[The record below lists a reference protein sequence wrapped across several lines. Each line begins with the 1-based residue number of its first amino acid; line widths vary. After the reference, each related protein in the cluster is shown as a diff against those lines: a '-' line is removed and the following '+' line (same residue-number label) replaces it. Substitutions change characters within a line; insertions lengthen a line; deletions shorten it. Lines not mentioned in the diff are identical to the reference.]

1 MELRRKRFPRQ
12 ARKHTNLSWL
22 VTFIMVFTVAA
33 TFFSLGLERTIFNID
48 FAQQELKESGL
59 RAEISKNLA
68 TAIAAER
75 PDFLSSDV
83 NLLTEPQINKDV
95 DLALEN
101 FYADKQTIFDA
112 NLIANQVGT
121 NLDKYVASQSII
133 SSNSEEYLS
142 LKSALVTNIQENL
155 TSQLTE
161 VTDLGEIQAD
171 FIKVKQVVKTVFT
184 VGLVASLILG
194 VILVLLQGLRPF
206 AWCYYWGL
214 AGCWALIPSYLLLLL
229 ADKYQ
234 VFIGTMSAS
243 DKLLATGLSEILGD
257 VLNSM
262 QISALISMIVAISIL
277 VLGLIGMR
285 LSGK

>member
-1 MELRRKRFPRQ
+1 MR
-12 ARKHTNLSWL
+12 
-22 VTFIMVFTVAA
+22 
-33 TFFSLGLERTIFNID
+33 
-48 FAQQELKESGL
+48 
-59 RAEISKNLA
+59 
-68 TAIAAER
+68 
-75 PDFLSSDV
+75 
-83 NLLTEPQINKDV
+83 
-95 DLALEN
+95 
-101 FYADKQTIFDA
+101 
-112 NLIANQVGT
+112 
-121 NLDKYVASQSII
+121 
-133 SSNSEEYLS
+133 
-142 LKSALVTNIQENL
+142 
-155 TSQLTE
+155 
-161 VTDLGEIQAD
+161 EIQAD